1 VAPHHLEQ
9 APHLVRTKIIKA
21 MVVVVEPGM
30 GEVVRASL
38 PVNSLPRD
46 VADLETRVNSHT
58 TSAVV
63 EVLEIAAAAAVAL
76 VTTAAVARTAALET
90 AEVVTVVA
98 SKGMTTVEMAAAL
111 GIVLR

>member
-1 VAPHHLEQ
+1 MAPCPLEK
-9 APHLVRTKIIKA
+9 PPIFVLTKTIKA
-21 MVVVVEPGM
+21 TADVVRPAM
-30 GEVVRASL
+30 GEVRASR

-46 VADLETRVNSHT
+46 VAALETRVNSHT

-76 VTTAAVARTAALET
+76 VTTAVEERTPALET

-98 SKGMTTVEMAAAL
+98 SKGVAIVEMAAAL

>member
-1 VAPHHLEQ
+1 MAPHLSEQ
-9 APHLVRTKIIKA
+9 APLLVRTKIIKA
-21 MVVVVEPGM
+21 MVVVVEPCMVG
-30 GEVVRASL
+30 VVRASR

-46 VADLETRVNSHT
+46 VAALETRVNSHT

-76 VTTAAVARTAALET
+76 VTTAVEERTPALET

-98 SKGMTTVEMAAAL
+98 SKGVAIVEMAAAL